1 MLKIEV
7 DGAGMTT
14 LLDNLR
20 TAVDD
25 FTPVWPQV
33 RQIFMAFMVK
43 HFESEGSYAG
53 VGWVPLSP
61 AYAARKARLAPGKTI
76 LRFHDTLYKSLTKSG
91 DANQVYRT
99 GPSFMEF
106 GTRVF
111 YARIHQTGSLKVAGR
126 PPKRVVLPLPTQNE
140 GERIADA
147 MMAFML
153 KRARGER

>member
-1 MLKIEV
+1 MLKITV
-7 DGAGMTT
+7 DGTGMTT

-33 RQIFMAFMVK
+33 RQIFMAFMRK
-43 HFESEGSYAG
+43 QFESEGAYAG

-76 LRFHDTLYKSLTKSG
+76 LRFHDTLYGSLTSAG
-91 DANQVYRT
+91 NAQQVYRT
-99 GPSFMEF
+99 GPAFMEF

-111 YARIHQTGSLKVAGR
+111 YARIHQTGSLTVPNR
-126 PPKRVVLPLPTQNE
+126 PPKRVVLPLPTQAE

-147 MMAFML
+147 ILAFML
-153 KRARGER
+153 KRARGAR